1 MSLLIVL
8 MLLLV
13 PVTRSLNGHSPH
25 NDPSSSSSGQQDT
38 VPPAGQRV
46 LAASYTGIRAEYLVT
61 ARIVGESVVDPSD
74 PVVRVAAVDSG
85 SPAERAGIS
94 VRDVI
99 LEIDGAR
106 LRWTTDLEKLAP
118 GVSYVLRIRRGGDEV
133 EVTLVPGPPRR

>member
-8 MLLLV
+8 MLLLT
-13 PVTRSLNGHSPH
+13 PVTRSLNGHAPH
-25 NDPSSSSSGQQDT
+25 NDPSSSSGQQDT
-38 VPPAGQRV
+38 VPPARQRI

-94 VRDVI
+94 ARDVI

-106 LRWTTDLEKLAP
+106 LRWTDDLEKLAP

-133 EVTLVPGPPRR
+133 EVALVPGPPRR